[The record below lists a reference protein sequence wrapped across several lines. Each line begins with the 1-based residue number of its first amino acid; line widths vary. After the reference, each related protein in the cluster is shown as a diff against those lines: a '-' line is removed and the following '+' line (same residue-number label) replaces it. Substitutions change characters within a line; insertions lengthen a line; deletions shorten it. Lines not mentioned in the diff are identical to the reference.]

1 MKPIVVVPAAGK
13 SSRFLGD
20 SPKWMR
26 THPDGSLM
34 IEKALK
40 TFEAFDFQIYI
51 ITTKEINQNFK
62 ILEKLGQAIP
72 SVKLILLENAT
83 SSSIETLFKGLEI
96 IGDTIDLNT
105 PLFIKDVDNVVSFD
119 WDDFD
124 LVQVLVLI

>member
-83 SSSIETLFKGLEI
+83 SSSIGTF
-96 IGDTIDLNT
+96 T
-105 PLFIKDVDNVVSFD
+105 S
-119 WDDFD
+119 
-124 LVQVLVLI
+124 